1 MKIYK
6 TFLTVGLLLVGA
18 SANAASWLKCDGDSE
33 KKIKF
38 SGNSTTAEISTW
50 NYPANWRSKIKDAI
64 KIVNT
69 NPSPFW
75 INTVERSN
83 GVGDLNGENEVYY
96 ADIDFPGVARMWPY
110 CYNWSWEKTFLGI
123 VYDSA
128 SGIEFGLEEVDVIL
142 DSTTWADHD
151 NNPSTPDVGTPRPW
165 TLSSDKSQV
174 NEYGGSKIM
183 AESVL
188 VHEFGHFL
196 GLMHVNAEYN
206 IMGDSWDHMITQNG
220 KTRSYFGE
228 DASKGARQL
237 YGTQNTW
244 YRDLS
249 VSHFRYT
256 GVSGEYSA
264 HGRTRP
270 AKKNGGKWLGL
281 PIYSGTSDGSVI
293 EPIYGVDLGDRI
305 RFEYTVENN
314 GKQTENNV
322 RGGIYI
328 STNDW
333 ISTSDRRISTH
344 TWSSIAAQ
352 GAAYTFTYEITIP
365 NDLDQQRVYWVGYI
379 IDDNNRVPEKIGNNN
394 AAYVPVWIN

>member
-18 SANAASWLKCDGDSE
+18 SANAASWLECDGDSG

-38 SGNSTTAEISTW
+38 SGNSITAEISTW
-50 NYPANWRSKIKDAI
+50 NYPASWRSKIKDAI

-75 INTVERSN
+75 INTVERGG
-83 GVGDLNGENEVYY
+83 GVGDDNGQNEVYY
-96 ADIDFPGVARMWPY
+96 AHIGALGVARYWNT
-110 CYNWSWEKTFLGI
+110 CYFGFFGWEWGK
-123 VYDSA
+123 D
-128 SGIEFGLEEVDVIL
+128 EVDVIL
-142 DSTTWADHD
+142 DASPTYTGGE
-151 NNPSTPDVGTPRPW
+151 PYPPW
-165 TLSSDKSQV
+165 TLSKLKSQ
-174 NEYGGSKIM
+174 NYKYNGPKAM

-196 GLMHVNAEYN
+196 GLMHVNTEYN
-206 IMGDSWDHMITQNG
+206 VMGDAADHLITQNG

-228 DASKGARQL
+228 DASWGARQL
-237 YGTQNTW
+237 YGTQSSAF
-244 YRDLS
+244 RDLS

-256 GVSGEYSA
+256 GVNGEYST
-264 HGRTRP
+264 HDRTR
-270 AKKNGGKWLGL
+270 AFRNNGTDWVQTGVYG
-281 PIYSGTSDGSVI
+281 GTFDGSVI
-293 EPIYGVDLGDRI
+293 ERIWEVNLGERI

-322 RGGIYI
+322 RGGVYI

-333 ISTSDRRISTH
+333 ISKQDRLMGTH
-344 TWSSIAAQ
+344 VWNSIAAQ
-352 GAAYTFTYEITIP
+352 GAAYTFTVEITIP
-365 NDLDQQRVYWVGYI
+365 NNLQRGRVYWVGYI
-379 IDDNNRVPEKIGNNN
+379 IDDNNTVHEKTGRNN

>member
-18 SANAASWLKCDGDSE
+18 SANAASWLECDGDSG
-33 KKIKF
+33 KKQNWG
-38 SGNSTTAEISTW
+38 GNSTTVEISSTS
-50 NYPANWRSKIKDAI
+50 YPPNWQSRIKDAI
-64 KIVNT
+64 RIVNY
-69 NPSPFW
+69 NPSPFM
-75 INTVERSN
+75 INTVVRGS
-83 GVGDLNGENEVYY
+83 GVGDGNRQNEVYH
-96 ADIDFPGVARMWPY
+96 ADIEAPGLARMWY
-110 CYNWSWEKTFLGI
+110 ECEWF
-123 VYDSA
+123 
-128 SGIEFGLEEVDVIL
+128 FGWDWGLTEVDVIL
-142 DSTTWADHD
+142 DSHRD
-151 NNPSTPDVGTPRPW
+151 NGTRRAW
-165 TLSSDKSQV
+165 TISSNKSQIDK
-174 NEYGGSKIM
+174 YGGSKSM
-183 AESVL
+183 AESVF

-333 ISTSDRRISTH
+333 ISTSDRQIHTH
-344 TWSSIAAQ
+344 TWDSIAAQ

-365 NDLDQQRVYWVGYI
+365 NDLDQGRAYWVGFI
-379 IDDNNRVPEKIGNNN
+379 IDDNNQIHEKTGNNN
-394 AAYVPVWIN
+394 AAYIPVWIQ

>member
-1 MKIYK
+1 MNRIIF
-6 TFLTVGLLLVGA
+6 FLPISLLISA
-18 SANAASWLKCDGDSE
+18 SNAMAASFKKCDGDSS
-33 KKIKF
+33 KKQKWNVDQIRVEI
-38 SGNSTTAEISTW
+38 NTTS
-50 NYPANWRSKIKDAI
+50 YPENWRTRIKDAI
-64 KIVNT
+64 RIVNT

-75 INTVERSN
+75 INTVERGG
-83 GVGDLNGENEVYY
+83 GVGRHNGQNEIYY
-96 ADIDFPGVARMWPY
+96 AHIDKLGLASTWSY
-110 CYNWSWEKTFLGI
+110 CYWLPIFGWEWGI
-123 VYDSA
+123 D
-128 SGIEFGLEEVDVIL
+128 EVDVIL
-142 DSTTWADHD
+142 DASPTSL
-151 NNPSTPDVGTPRPW
+151 NGTPYPDW
-165 TLSSDKSQV
+165 TLSELKSR
-174 NEYGGSKIM
+174 NWKYGGSKNM
-183 AESVL
+183 AESVF
-188 VHEFGHFL
+188 VHEFGHLL
-196 GLMHVNAEYN
+196 GLKHVNSEYN
-206 IMGDSWDHMITQNG
+206 IMGDAEDHMITQNG

-228 DASKGARQL
+228 DASWGARQL
-237 YGTQNTW
+237 YGTQSSAF
-244 YRDLS
+244 RDLS

-256 GVSGEYSA
+256 GVDGEYSE
-264 HGRTRP
+264 HERTR
-270 AKKNGGKWLGL
+270 ALENS
-281 PIYSGTSDGSVI
+281 SGSWVEAPKYGRNPDRSVN
-293 EPIYGVDLGDRI
+293 ELIYGVDLGDRI

>member
-18 SANAASWLKCDGDSE
+18 SANAASWLECDGDPG

-75 INTVERSN
+75 INTVERNN
-83 GVGDLNGENEVYY
+83 GAGDLNGENEVYY
-96 ADIDFPGVARMWPY
+96 ADIDGPGVARMWSY
-110 CYNWSWEKTFLGI
+110 CYSWSWEQTFLGV

-128 SGIEFGLEEVDVIL
+128 SGIEFGLKEVDIIL
-142 DSTTWADHD
+142 DSHRDD
-151 NNPSTPDVGTPRPW
+151 GTPRAW
-165 TLSSDKSQV
+165 TISSNKSQSDR
-174 NEYGGSKIM
+174 YGGSKQF
-183 AESVL
+183 AEAVF

-196 GLMHVNAEYN
+196 GLMHVNTEYN

-228 DASKGARQL
+228 DASRGARQL
-237 YGTQNTW
+237 YGTQNSAF
-244 YRDLS
+244 RDLS

-256 GVSGEYSA
+256 GVSGEYSK

-270 AKKNGGKWLGL
+270 VKKNGSKWLSL

-305 RFEYTVENN
+305 RFEFTVENN

-333 ISTSDRRISTH
+333 ISTSDRQIHTH
-344 TWSSIAAQ
+344 TWNSIAAQ

-365 NDLDQQRVYWVGYI
+365 NDLDQGRAYWVGYI
-379 IDDNNRVPEKIGNNN
+379 VDDNNQIHEKTGKNN
-394 AAYVPVWIN
+394 AAYIPVWIQ

>member
-18 SANAASWLKCDGDSE
+18 SANAASWLECDGDSG
-33 KKIKF
+33 KKQKWG
-38 SGNSTTAEISTW
+38 GNSTTVEISSTS
-50 NYPANWRSKIKDAI
+50 YPPNWQSRIKDAI
-64 KIVNT
+64 RIVNY
-69 NPSPFW
+69 NPSPFM
-75 INTVERSN
+75 INTVVRGS
-83 GVGDLNGENEVYY
+83 GVGDGNRQNEVYH
-96 ADIDFPGVARMWPY
+96 ADIEAPGLARMWY
-110 CYNWSWEKTFLGI
+110 ECEWF
-123 VYDSA
+123 
-128 SGIEFGLEEVDVIL
+128 FGWDWGLTEVDVIL
-142 DSTTWADHD
+142 DSHRD
-151 NNPSTPDVGTPRPW
+151 NGTRRAW
-165 TLSSDKSQV
+165 TISSNKSQIDK
-174 NEYGGSKIM
+174 YGGSKSM
-183 AESVL
+183 AESVF

-256 GVSGEYSA
+256 GVSGEYST
-264 HGRTRP
+264 HDRTRVIR
-270 AKKNGGKWLGL
+270 KNGGNWL
-281 PIYSGTSDGSVI
+281 VI
-293 EPIYGVDLGDRI
+293 SPYGGVSNNPVNELIWPVSRGDRI
-305 RFEYTVENN
+305 KFEFTVENN

-333 ISTSDRRISTH
+333 ISTSDRQIHTH
-344 TWSSIAAQ
+344 TWDSIAAQ

-365 NDLDQQRVYWVGYI
+365 NDLDQGRAYWVGFI
-379 IDDNNRVPEKIGNNN
+379 IDDNNQIHEKTGNNN
-394 AAYVPVWIN
+394 AAYIPVWIQ